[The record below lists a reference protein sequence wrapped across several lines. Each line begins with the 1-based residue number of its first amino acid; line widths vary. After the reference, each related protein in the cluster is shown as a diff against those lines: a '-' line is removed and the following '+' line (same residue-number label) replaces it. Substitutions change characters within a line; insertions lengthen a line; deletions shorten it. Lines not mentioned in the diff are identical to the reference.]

1 MCILKYLL
9 FGCVI
14 CIFCSHVFL
23 HQNSGMY
30 AWDFSAANRKE
41 LEAL

>member
-23 HQNSGMY
+23 HQKQ
-30 AWDFSAANRKE
+30 WDVCLGFFSSKQKVT
-41 LEAL
+41 